1 MRRSGYPTCVAH
13 GAGRFHENGM
23 SHAIAP
29 HMKATTRAAAGRLFS
44 FGDGRGATEQAAM
57 EVKRL

>member
-1 MRRSGYPTCVAH
+1 MRAACLTP
-13 GAGRFHENGM
+13 
-23 SHAIAP
+23 P

>member
-1 MRRSGYPTCVAH
+1 
-13 GAGRFHENGM
+13 M
-23 SHAIAP
+23 SHAIAADESK
-29 HMKATTRAAAGRLFS
+29 HTGRHARLFS